1 MELIPDE
8 NNSPIS
14 PEKNYVID
22 DELIEDKVF
31 WFERSLDKECFTY
44 GWGRGL
50 RKATQL
56 YKENIILENDLNQKE
71 KEIRLHKQKIEHLR
85 MLLETKTP
93 KIRNNNLLDEIST
106 PDILTPDILTPE
118 I

>member
-8 NNSPIS
+8 NNSPNT

-31 WFERSLDKECFTY
+31 WFERALDKECCIY

-56 YKENIILENDLNQKE
+56 YKENIILEN
-71 KEIRLHKQKIEHLR
+71 EIQLQRQKIEHLR

-93 KIRNNNLLDEIST
+93 KIRNSSLLDEIST
-106 PDILTPDILTPE
+106 PDILTPE
-118 I
+118 IKSPK

>member
-8 NNSPIS
+8 NNSPNT

-22 DELIEDKVF
+22 DKPIKDKVF
-31 WFERSLDKECFTY
+31 WFERSLEKECCIY
-44 GWGRGL
+44 GYGRGI

-56 YKENIILENDLNQKE
+56 YKENIILENELKQKE
-71 KEIRLHKQKIEHLR
+71 NEIRLQKQKIEHLR

-106 PDILTPDILTPE
+106 PDILTPK
-118 I
+118 

>member
-1 MELIPDE
+1 MELIPDD
-8 NNSPIS
+8 NYS

-22 DELIEDKVF
+22 DTSLDDKVF
-31 WFERSLDKECFTY
+31 WFERALDKECHIY

-56 YKENIILENDLNQKE
+56 YKENILLENELRKKENEIKMQKE
-71 KEIRLHKQKIEHLR
+71 KIEHIR

-93 KIRNNNLLDEIST
+93 NIRNSNLLDEIST
-106 PDILTPDILTPE
+106 PDILTPK
-118 I
+118 

>member
-14 PEKNYVID
+14 PKKNYVID

-31 WFERSLDKECFTY
+31 WFERSLDKECCVY

-50 RKATQL
+50 RKAVHL
-56 YKENIILENDLNQKE
+56 YKENILLENDLKNKDN
-71 KEIRLHKQKIEHLR
+71 EIRLQKQKIEHLR

-106 PDILTPDILTPE
+106 PDILTPE
-118 I
+118 IKSPK